1 MPGVRGAV
9 VAARVLVVDDESDL
23 RFVLRRCFER
33 AGYDV
38 SEAGDGAAA
47 LRAVRNSRPDLVVTD
62 LMMPVMDG
70 FDLIGRLRADPA
82 TAAIPIVVVSSNWE
96 LATDADAGLCKPF
109 ERKELLAVAEGLIKD
124 GRDGR

>member
-1 MPGVRGAV
+1 
-9 VAARVLVVDDESDL
+9 LIVDDESDL

-62 LMMPVMDG
+62 LMMPVMG
-70 FDLIGRLRADPA
+70 GLDLIGRLRADPA
-82 TAAIPIVVVSSNWE
+82 TAGIPIMVVSGNWE
-96 LATDADAGLCKPF
+96 LATDVDAALCKPF
-109 ERKELLAVAEGLIKD
+109 ERTELLAIAEGLIKN
-124 GRDGR
+124 GRDGQ